1 MRASRSS
8 EVGNFWADPEWGALL
23 CRTQAAGK
31 TLGIGT
37 EADME
42 RLSDEFRQV
51 RLQSTAR

>member
-1 MRASRSS
+1 
-8 EVGNFWADPEWGALL
+8 LL
-23 CRTQAAGK
+23 RRTQAAGK
-31 TLGIGT
+31 ALGIGT